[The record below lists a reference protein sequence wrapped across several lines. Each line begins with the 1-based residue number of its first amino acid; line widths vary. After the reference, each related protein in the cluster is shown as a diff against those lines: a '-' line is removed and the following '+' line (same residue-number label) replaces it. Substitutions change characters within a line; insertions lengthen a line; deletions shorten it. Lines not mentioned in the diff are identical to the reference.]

1 MYEINLLPTAQE
13 DLKSLR
19 KFEQKEVVAGLK
31 AQLRYEPTFETRN
44 RKRLE
49 PNELAEWELRIGRFR
64 VFYNVASDALM
75 IHVEAIGVKEGNLL
89 FIRGRRVDL

>member
-19 KFEQKEVVAGLK
+19 KFEQKDVVGGIK
-31 AQLRYEPTFETRN
+31 AQLRYEPTVETRN

-64 VFYNVASDALM
+64 VFYNVESDAQM
-75 IHVEAIGVKEGNLL
+75 IQVEAIGVKEGNLL